1 MTTVPGA
8 GPLDPA
14 PAPVALAEPTVPVT
28 RLWVA
33 GLTLATVGVF
43 AAFFGPIQVLL
54 AQHSEQVA
62 PGNKE
67 FVFGLVTGAGAA
79 VSMVATPLFGALSD
93 RTTSRFGRRVPWVAA
108 GAVGGAVGLLA
119 LAGAEV
125 VALMVLA
132 WCLVQGAANAMLAA
146 TSAAVPDRAP
156 DRQRGSVGGWLALGQ
171 TIGALAGVGIASA
184 TGDFRV
190 GYFVCAGF
198 LLVMVVPYL
207 LRSED
212 VVLPGELRPPLA
224 WRSFL
229 KGFWVSPRRY
239 PDFGWAWITRFLVQ
253 LSNSIGTL
261 YLYFY
266 LKDEVGYHDPEGGV
280 LILLLIYSV
289 FVVLTSLS
297 SGWMSDKVGR
307 RKAFVTWSGVV
318 MAGAAVV
325 LVVWPTWSGVVVGA
339 VVLGLGFGV
348 FTSVDFAIMTEVLPK
363 AADRGK
369 DLGVIN
375 IANALPQ
382 VLAPAV
388 AAPIITWL
396 GGYPTLYLVAAVI
409 GLAGAV
415 LVRNIRCV
423 P

>member
-1 MTTVPGA
+1 MTVES
-8 GPLDPA
+8 GP
-14 PAPVALAEPTVPVT
+14 PVALAEPTVPVT
-28 RLWVA
+28 RIWVA

-54 AQHSEQVA
+54 AQHSEEVA

-79 VSMVATPLFGALSD
+79 MSMVANPFFGAMSD
-93 RTTSRFGRRVPWVAA
+93 RTTSRFGRRLPWVAA
-108 GAVGGAVGLLA
+108 GAVAGAAGLIV
-119 LAGAEV
+119 LAGVNA
-125 VALMVLA
+125 VAAMVLG
-132 WCLVQGAANAMLAA
+132 WCLVQGACNAILAA
-146 TSAAVPDRAP
+146 TTAAVPDRAP

-171 TIGALAGVGIASA
+171 TLGALGGVGIAYA
-184 TGDFRV
+184 TGDFRI
-190 GYFVCAGF
+190 GYLVCAGF

-212 VVLPGELRPPLA
+212 TVLPRSLRPPLV
-224 WRSFL
+224 WRSFV

-266 LKDEVGYHDPEGGV
+266 LKDRVGYHDPEGGV
-280 LILLLIYSV
+280 LVLLLIYSF
-289 FVVLTSLS
+289 FVIVTSLS
-297 SGWMSDKVGR
+297 SGWLSDKVRR

-318 MAGAAVV
+318 MALAGVILV
-325 LVVWPTWSGVVVGA
+325 LWPTWYGVIAGA

-375 IANALPQ
+375 IANSLPQ

-388 AAPIITWL
+388 AAPIIAWL
-396 GGYPTLYLVAAVI
+396 GGYTTLYLVAAAI
-409 GLAGAV
+409 GLAGAI
-415 LVRNIRCV
+415 LVRNIQSV